1 MTRPR
6 FLSAPPE
13 VVLKFAED
21 YTKFM
26 RNISVAI
33 LIASAM
39 LLANHSLDAAPPAS
53 AGVVHP
59 VLSQPLPSQPGT
71 DVTVITVDY
80 PPGGSTPPH
89 EHPGYTYAYV
99 LEGAIV
105 SKLDDQKE
113 MTYKAGQMW
122 TEKPHEHHM
131 VSKNASP
138 TEPAR
143 LLVFMIAPHGVPL
156 VTMLPAKPSL

>member
-1 MTRPR
+1 
-6 FLSAPPE
+6 
-13 VVLKFAED
+13 
-21 YTKFM
+21 M
-26 RNISVAI
+26 RKISIAI
-33 LIASAM
+33 LVVVAV
-39 LLANHSLDAAPPAS
+39 LLARRTVMAAPPAS

-99 LEGAIV
+99 LQGAVV

-113 MTYKAGQMW
+113 VTYKTGEMW
-122 TEKPHEHHM
+122 TEQPHEHHM
-131 VSKNASP
+131 VSRNAS
-138 TEPAR
+138 TSEPAR
-143 LLVFMIAPHGVPL
+143 LLVFFIAPHGAPL
-156 VTMLPAKPSL
+156 VTMLPAKTSP

>member
-1 MTRPR
+1 
-6 FLSAPPE
+6 
-13 VVLKFAED
+13 
-21 YTKFM
+21 M
-26 RNISVAI
+26 RKISSAI
-33 LIASAM
+33 LIGAAA
-39 LLANHSLDAAPPAS
+39 LLASHSTLDAAPPAS

-99 LEGAIV
+99 LDGAVV

-113 MTYKAGQMW
+113 MTYKAGEMW
-122 TEKPHEHHM
+122 TEQRHEHHM
-131 VSKNASP
+131 VSKNAS
-138 TEPAR
+138 TTAPAR
-143 LLVFMIAPHGVPL
+143 LLVFFIAPHGVPL
-156 VTMLPAKPSL
+156 VTMLPAKPSP

>member
-1 MTRPR
+1 MKNV
-6 FLSAPPE
+6 SIA
-13 VVLKFAED
+13 
-21 YTKFM
+21 M
-26 RNISVAI
+26 
-33 LIASAM
+33 LIAAAALFASRAT
-39 LLANHSLDAAPPAS
+39 LDAAPPAS

-99 LEGAIV
+99 LEGAVV
-105 SKLDDQKE
+105 SQLDDQKPV
-113 MTYKAGQMW
+113 TYKTGEMW

-131 VSKNASP
+131 VSKNAG
-138 TEPAR
+138 TTAPAR

-156 VTMLPAKPSL
+156 VTMLPAK